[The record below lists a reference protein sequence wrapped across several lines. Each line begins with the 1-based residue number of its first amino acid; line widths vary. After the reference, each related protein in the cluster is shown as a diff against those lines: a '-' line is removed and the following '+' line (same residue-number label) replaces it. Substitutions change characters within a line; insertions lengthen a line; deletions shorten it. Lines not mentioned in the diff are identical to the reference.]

1 MILILLLWFLFLKL
15 FILGLIIVNKI
26 QLAHLEA
33 TFVVVVDFVV
43 AVVNIVVVFCFVVV
57 LVFVV
62 VVVDDVILVVALLVV
77 TEKIIFSCGE

>member
-43 AVVNIVVVFCFVVV
+43 AV
-57 LVFVV
+57 
-62 VVVDDVILVVALLVV
+62 DDIAKLSLN
-77 TEKIIFSCGE
+77 FNFNFG